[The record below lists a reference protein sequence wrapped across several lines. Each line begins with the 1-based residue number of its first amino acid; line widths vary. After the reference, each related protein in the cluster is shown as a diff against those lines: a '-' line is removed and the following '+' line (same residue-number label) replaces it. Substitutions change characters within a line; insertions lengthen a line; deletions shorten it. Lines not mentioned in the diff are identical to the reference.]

1 VIVSGAPYGYR
12 SDGTY
17 ESAGTTFSGAAV
29 YQRRD
34 QFNLLWS
41 VYKRSYGH
49 WVLDYNRVDDGWSGT
64 VAYSVEPIANAWD
77 SSSWS
82 WHGMQIADGS
92 SGSPPPPSPA
102 SGATS
107 SVYVTGNLPYRSRT
121 EGVYAPS
128 GRTFSD
134 APVYTRTD
142 LYGLT
147 WSLYR
152 RWNGRWII
160 DYNQADNTWSGTVAY
175 SGTDGGG
182 VRAAVWN
189 RAITVSDVPSAY
201 ATQRGVNG
209 VPTTLN
215 ATDIPLEVELPSGM
229 SPGDDFRLGE
239 LHDVAARLEITSPA
253 AEPEEPTPVETE
265 VPAEE
270 ETPPDVDVNEEEAS
284 TTAEEEEEHHPEDN
298 VAALQEHDVAPDST
312 QLLVVGAAS
321 AALVVLLVIVAV
333 GVRIYRRNRKG
344 EAVVAGVVVEPTSS
358 TVQVDEMEAKDPK
371 GITLELT
378 VSENVSE
385 DSEDLEIV

>member
-1 VIVSGAPYGYR
+1 
-12 SDGTY
+12 
-17 ESAGTTFSGAAV
+17 
-29 YQRRD
+29 
-34 QFNLLWS
+34 
-41 VYKRSYGH
+41 
-49 WVLDYNRVDDGWSGT
+49 
-64 VAYSVEPIANAWD
+64 
-77 SSSWS
+77 
-82 WHGMQIADGS
+82 
-92 SGSPPPPSPA
+92 
-102 SGATS
+102 
-107 SVYVTGNLPYRSRT
+107 VYVTGNLPYRSRT

-142 LYGLT
+142 RHGLT

-201 ATQRGVNG
+201 ATQRGVNS

-284 TTAEEEEEHHPEDN
+284 TTAEEEEEHQHVSSD

-344 EAVVAGVVVEPTSS
+344 EVVVAGVVVEPTSS

-371 GITLELT
+371 GITLEMT

-385 DSEDLEIV
+385 ESVDEIV